1 MTNTL
6 NFALLG
12 GFVMTKL
19 TENEKLLLKE
29 VMNDKV
35 VEQPISVVKTKKKG
49 TLHRVSS
56 SALKYV

>member
-1 MTNTL
+1 
-6 NFALLG
+6 
-12 GFVMTKL
+12 MTKL

-29 VMNDKV
+29 VMGKKV
-35 VEQPISVVKTKKKG
+35 VEQQKVGITKKG

>member
-1 MTNTL
+1 
-6 NFALLG
+6 
-12 GFVMTKL
+12 MTKL

-29 VMNDKV
+29 VMGKKV
-35 VEQPISVVKTKKKG
+35 AEQQKVGITKKKKG